1 MHKGTNIHT
10 SSKRTAGEIINLA
23 AVREAFVAKGRMRP
37 LMEFTPVYVV
47 TEPYTGLLGAA
58 EALGNSEV

>member
-1 MHKGTNIHT
+1 MLPGFLDFFLE
-10 SSKRTAGEIINLA
+10 SPF
-23 AVREAFVAKGRMRP
+23 REAFVAKGRMRP
-37 LMEFTPVYVV
+37 LMEFTPVHVV

>member
-1 MHKGTNIHT
+1 
-10 SSKRTAGEIINLA
+10 
-23 AVREAFVAKGRMRP
+23 
-37 LMEFTPVYVV
+37 MEFTPVYVV